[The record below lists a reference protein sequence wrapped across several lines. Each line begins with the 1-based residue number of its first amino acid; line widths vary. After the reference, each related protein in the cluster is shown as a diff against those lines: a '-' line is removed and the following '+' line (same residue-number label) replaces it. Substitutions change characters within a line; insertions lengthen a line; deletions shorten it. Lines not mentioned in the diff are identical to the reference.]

1 MDRTDY
7 THDAKWLL
15 LVCRLEW
22 SANRTFVRPK
32 PIGKILANDGYPLSP
47 VTLLKERPSV
57 KGTPLAPK

>member
-47 VTLLKERPSV
+47 VTSVERNAHPLKALR
-57 KGTPLAPK
+57 